1 MAETFTVDTTPQ
13 TETVVDESGS
23 TEGLTPDEQDSLQ
36 VGEQIQEQTEQ
47 LYAGKYKSAEE
58 LEKAYGELQKKLG
71 DQGSEDS
78 EATGDTEP
86 VESKEDSQETKETE
100 GVTEGYLE
108 DGSVDYSA
116 VNEQYGDQLGDIF
129 KNSNIDPWD
138 ISNHFHDN
146 NGTISEEMY
155 TSLENAGLSR
165 ASVDSYLAGRAVE
178 SGYNTAESNDISDAT
193 VNEIKGYAGGEE
205 SYSNMVQWA
214 SENLE
219 SGAVEAFDNIVNT
232 GSVDA
237 IKLAV
242 NGLKAQYQNS
252 VGFEGTM
259 VTGKAPVEQKDIYRS
274 QAELV
279 AAMSDRRYDNDPAYR
294 QDVIARLERSDNLS
308 F

>member
-1 MAETFTVDTTPQ
+1 MAETLTVDTTPQ

-23 TEGLTPDEQDSLQ
+23 IEGLTPDEQDSLQ

-47 LYAGKYKSAEE
+47 LFAGKYKSAEE

-71 DQGSEDS
+71 EKGDEDS
-78 EATGDTEP
+78 EEAGDSESAESEETTEEAEETTQSSAAAELITSASEEYTNNDGKLSP
-86 VESKEDSQETKETE
+86 ETLEKFSAMSSQELVEAYMK
-100 GVTEGYLE
+100 VQSNLP
-108 DGSVDYSA
+108 
-116 VNEQYGDQLGDIF
+116 QGDLL
-129 KNSNIDPWD
+129 
-138 ISNHFHDN
+138 DN
-146 NGTISEEMY
+146 TG
-155 TSLENAGLSR
+155 
-165 ASVDSYLAGRAVE
+165 
-178 SGYNTAESNDISDAT
+178 DISDAT
-193 VNEIKGYAGGEE
+193 VNEIKNYAGGDE

-242 NGLKAQYQNS
+242 NGLKAQYQNA

-259 VTGKAPVEQKDIYRS
+259 VTGKAPVEQKDVYRS

-294 QDVIARLERSDNLS
+294 QDVIAKLERSDNLS

>member
-1 MAETFTVDTTPQ
+1 MAENTFTVDTTPQ

-47 LYAGKYKSAEE
+47 LFAGKYKSAEE

-71 DQGSEDS
+71 EKGDENSEETGDS
-78 EATGDTEP
+78 EPAESEETTEEAEETSP
-86 VESKEDSQETKETE
+86 PSAAAELITSASEEYASNDGKLSPETLEKFSSMSSQELVEAYMK
-100 GVTEGYLE
+100 VQSNLP
-108 DGSVDYSA
+108 
-116 VNEQYGDQLGDIF
+116 QGDLL
-129 KNSNIDPWD
+129 
-138 ISNHFHDN
+138 DN
-146 NGTISEEMY
+146 TG
-155 TSLENAGLSR
+155 
-165 ASVDSYLAGRAVE
+165 
-178 SGYNTAESNDISDAT
+178 DISDAT
-193 VNEIKGYAGGEE
+193 VNEIKNYAGGEE
-205 SYSNMVQWA
+205 SYSTMVQWA

-259 VTGKAPVEQKDIYRS
+259 VTGKAPVEQKDVYRS